1 MNISEARA
9 TDRRLR
15 RCAKQETRPIVER
28 DAPSA
33 TPEDA
38 NSSARTRSVGG
49 SRNAP
54 VERNSATAEAPRRL
68 HVGLSE
74 SAQLRRA
81 LAASRRQTEAAREEV
96 ASLAAQVAR
105 LTQEMTRLTRLEARA
120 RRLAYRDEL
129 TGLPN
134 RRVLLDRLRQAIAQS
149 TRHGRFVA
157 LLMLDV
163 DGFKTVNDRLGH
175 TIGDALLQVV
185 ADRLVNCVRAGD
197 TVCRYGGDEFVV
209 LLPDIVNRGAALAA
223 ERNIRVVLSAPY
235 DIDGARITEQAS
247 IGAAVFPA
255 DGRASRALIAH
266 ADAAMYQDKADR
278 QSPVTSRSSPRRRV
292 SAP

>member
-1 MNISEARA
+1 M
-9 TDRRLR
+9 RRF
-15 RCAKQETRPIVER
+15 ANQETMPIVDGD

-38 NSSARTRSVGG
+38 ITSSRSRPVAG
-49 SRNAP
+49 SRDSTAG
-54 VERNSATAEAPRRL
+54 RNTASADTARRL
-68 HVGLSE
+68 HVVLSE
-74 SAQLRRA
+74 SAQFRRA
-81 LAASRRQTEAAREEV
+81 LAASRRQTEAAREEA

-105 LTQEMTRLTRLEARA
+105 LTLELARLTRLEARA

-149 TRHGRFVA
+149 TRHGRAVA

-163 DGFKTVNDRLGH
+163 DGFKNVNDRLGH
-175 TIGDALLQVV
+175 TIGDALLQAV

-197 TVCRYGGDEFVV
+197 MVCRYGGDEFVV
-209 LLPDIVNRGAALAA
+209 LLPDIANPGAALAA
-223 ERNIRVVLSAPY
+223 ERNIRVALSAPY
-235 DIDGARITEQAS
+235 DIDGARITERAS

-255 DGRASRALIAH
+255 DGRTSRDLIAH
-266 ADAAMYQDKADR
+266 ADAAMYRDKTDPQTR
-278 QSPVTSRSSPRRRV
+278 ETSRAVAKRLRT
-292 SAP
+292 